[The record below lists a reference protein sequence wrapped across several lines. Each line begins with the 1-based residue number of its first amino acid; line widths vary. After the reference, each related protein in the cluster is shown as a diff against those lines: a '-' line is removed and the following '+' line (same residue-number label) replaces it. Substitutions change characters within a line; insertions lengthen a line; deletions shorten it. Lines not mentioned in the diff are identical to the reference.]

1 MTKRD
6 HPDSSTTSTRAPKS
20 RITFRNIKY
29 ADRTYARALLYLI
42 WGRIAFLFMLSVSI
56 VVFNAESIFPPTSLE
71 LKALSYSIITYF
83 LLSIGY
89 LVYFYRVKRRLYWL
103 AFFQILM
110 DIPLWSLLVL
120 LTGGADSFFVFLF
133 HVSIMISA
141 VYCGGRGIV
150 FSLILGIALYVLQA
164 LVDPAELVP
173 LTLRPFAVITEHEPA
188 EFFARVG
195 VDVGSMLLVAFLA
208 AFLVARAAKA
218 GEKLERT
225 EAIFRDLGKL
235 NEAIISSVPSGLI
248 TTDNFG
254 RIKNIN
260 RQAISMLN
268 LEAKKWQDADVTKL
282 LDISPG
288 ELEKP
293 GGSKDLTLSVGS
305 KERTCE
311 CNITPL
317 VNSSGERIGNVI
329 HLLDV
334 TERLAMQ
341 RQLVRMERFSAL
353 GNLAIGLAHEIRNPL
368 GSISGSVEMI
378 MQDLHMKEEDI
389 RLLKIVSKEAKRINT
404 LVSSML
410 NLARQEDSVDIRPFS
425 LGELVDEVV
434 SMSQASHQSSGLKI
448 VITVTPTIMVRA
460 DRDKIG
466 QVLFNLIANGCEAM
480 AGQGGGLLIIEAREL
495 EGDIIEVSV
504 SDEGPGLSE
513 EEGEKIFEPYFT
525 TKRLGIGVGLS
536 ISRHIIEN
544 HGQKMGYRPDPGK
557 GSIIYFTLVRDTSS

>member
-6 HPDSSTTSTRAPKS
+6 HPDPSTTRTRATKS

-29 ADRTYARALLYLI
+29 GDKTYARAILYLI
-42 WGRIAFLFMLSVSI
+42 WGRIAFLFMLTASI
-56 VVFNAESIFPPTSLE
+56 VIFNVENIFPPTSLE
-71 LKALSYSIITYF
+71 LKALSCSIITYF
-83 LLSIGY
+83 LLSIVY
-89 LVYFYRVKRRLYWL
+89 LVYFYKVKRHLYWL
-103 AFFQILM
+103 AFFQILL

-133 HVSIMISA
+133 HISIMISA

-150 FSLILGIALYVLQA
+150 FSLLLGITLYVLQA
-164 LVDPAELVP
+164 LVDPAELFP
-173 LTLRPFAVITEHEPA
+173 LTLRPFAMITEHEPA
-188 EFFARVG
+188 EFFARIG

-208 AFLVARAAKA
+208 AFLVARAAKV

-225 EAIFRDLGKL
+225 EAIFRDLDKL

-254 RIKNIN
+254 LIKNIN
-260 RQAISMLN
+260 RQAKKMLN

-288 ELEKP
+288 ELEQP
-293 GGSKDLTLSVGS
+293 GGSKDLTLSVGL

-311 CNITPL
+311 CDITLL
-317 VNSSGERIGNVI
+317 VNSGGDRIGNVI

-341 RQLVRMERFSAL
+341 KELVRMDRFSAL

-378 MQDLHMKEEDI
+378 MQDSSIKEEDI
-389 RLLKIVSKEAKRINT
+389 RLLQIVSKEAKRINT
-404 LVSSML
+404 LVSSMM
-410 NLARQEDSVDIRPFS
+410 NLARREDSISIKSFS
-425 LGELVDEVV
+425 LGELVDEIV
-434 SMSQASHQSSGLKI
+434 SMFQASQQSSGLKI
-448 VITVTPTIMVRA
+448 AITVTPSIMVKA

-466 QVLFNLIANGCEAM
+466 QVLLNLLTNGYEAM
-480 AGQGGGLLIIEAREL
+480 VGQEGGLLTVEAREL

-504 SDEGPGLSE
+504 SDEGHGLSE
-513 EEGEKIFEPYFT
+513 QDAEKIFEPYFT

-544 HGQKMGYRPDPGK
+544 HGHKMGCRPGREK
-557 GSIIYFTLVRDTSS
+557 GSVMFFTLARDTSS

>member
-1 MTKRD
+1 MKTRD
-6 HPDSSTTSTRAPKS
+6 HPYPSTTRTRAPKS
-20 RITFRNIKY
+20 RITSGTIKY
-29 ADRTYARALLYLI
+29 GDRTYARALLYLI
-42 WGRIAFLFMLSVSI
+42 WGRIAFLFMLTASI
-56 VVFNAESIFPPTSLE
+56 VVFNIESIFPPTSLE
-71 LKALSYSIITYF
+71 IKALSYSIITYF

-89 LVYFYRVKRRLYWL
+89 LVYFYRVRRHLYWL
-103 AFFQILM
+103 AFIQILV

-133 HVSIMISA
+133 HISIMISA
-141 VYCGGRGIV
+141 VYCGGRGVV
-150 FSLILGIALYVLQA
+150 FSLILGITLYVLQA
-164 LVDPAELVP
+164 LVDPAELFP
-173 LTLRPFAVITEHEPA
+173 LALRPFAVITDHEPA
-188 EFFARVG
+188 EFFVRIG
-195 VDVGSMLLVAFLA
+195 VDAGSMLLVAFLA
-208 AFLVARAAKA
+208 AFLVARAAKV

-254 RIKNIN
+254 LIKNIN
-260 RQAISMLN
+260 RQAKKMLN
-268 LEAKKWQDADVTKL
+268 LEEKKWQDVDVTKL
-282 LDISPG
+282 LDISSG

-293 GGSKDLTLSVGS
+293 GGSKDVTLSVGS

-311 CNITPL
+311 CDITPL
-317 VNSSGERIGNVI
+317 VNSSGDRIGNVI

-341 RQLVRMERFSAL
+341 KELVRMERFSAL

-368 GSISGSVEMI
+368 GSISGSVETI
-378 MQDLHMKEEDI
+378 MQDAPIKKDDI
-389 RLLKIVSKEAKRINT
+389 RLLQIVSKEAKRINT

-410 NLARQEDSVDIRPFS
+410 NLARWEDSINIKTFS

-434 SMSQASHQSSGLKI
+434 SMSQASQQSSGLKI

-466 QVLFNLIANGCEAM
+466 QVLLNLITNGCEAM
-480 AGQGGGLLIIEAREL
+480 VGQEGGLLTIEAREL

-504 SDEGPGLSE
+504 SDEGPGLSDE
-513 EEGEKIFEPYFT
+513 EAEKIFEPYFT

-544 HGQKMGYRPDPGK
+544 HGQKMRYRRGPEK
-557 GSIIYFTLVRDTSS
+557 GSVMYFTLARDTAS

>member
-1 MTKRD
+1 MKTRD
-6 HPDSSTTSTRAPKS
+6 HPGPSTTRTRAPKS
-20 RITFRNIKY
+20 RITSGTIKY
-29 ADRTYARALLYLI
+29 GDRTYARALLYLI
-42 WGRIAFLFMLSVSI
+42 WGRIAFLFMLTASI
-56 VVFNAESIFPPTSLE
+56 VVFNIESIFPPTSLE
-71 LKALSYSIITYF
+71 IKALSYSIITCF

-89 LVYFYRVKRRLYWL
+89 LVYFYRVRRHLYWL
-103 AFFQILM
+103 AFIQILV

-133 HVSIMISA
+133 HISIMISA
-141 VYCGGRGIV
+141 VYCGGRGVV
-150 FSLILGIALYVLQA
+150 FSLILGITLYVLQA
-164 LVDPAELVP
+164 LVDPAELFP
-173 LTLRPFAVITEHEPA
+173 LALRPFAVITDHEPA
-188 EFFARVG
+188 EFFVRIG
-195 VDVGSMLLVAFLA
+195 VDAGSMLLVAFLA

-254 RIKNIN
+254 LIKNIN
-260 RQAISMLN
+260 RQAKKMLN
-268 LEAKKWQDADVTKL
+268 LEEKKWQDADVTKL
-282 LDISPG
+282 LDISSG

-293 GGSKDLTLSVGS
+293 GGSKDVTLSVGS

-311 CNITPL
+311 CDITPL
-317 VNSSGERIGNVI
+317 VNSSGDRIGNVI

-341 RQLVRMERFSAL
+341 KDLVRMERFSAL

-368 GSISGSVEMI
+368 GSISGSVETI
-378 MQDLHMKEEDI
+378 MQDAPIKKDDI
-389 RLLKIVSKEAKRINT
+389 RLLQIVSKEAKRINT

-410 NLARQEDSVDIRPFS
+410 NLARWEDSINIKTFS

-434 SMSQASHQSSGLKI
+434 SMSQASQQSSGLKI

-466 QVLFNLIANGCEAM
+466 QVLLNLITNGCEAM
-480 AGQGGGLLIIEAREL
+480 VGQEGGLLTIEAREL
-495 EGDIIEVSV
+495 EGDIIDVSV
-504 SDEGPGLSE
+504 SDEGPGLSDE
-513 EEGEKIFEPYFT
+513 EAEKIFEPYFT

-544 HGQKMGYRPDPGK
+544 HGQKMRYRRGPEK
-557 GSIIYFTLVRDTSS
+557 GSVMYFTLARDTAS